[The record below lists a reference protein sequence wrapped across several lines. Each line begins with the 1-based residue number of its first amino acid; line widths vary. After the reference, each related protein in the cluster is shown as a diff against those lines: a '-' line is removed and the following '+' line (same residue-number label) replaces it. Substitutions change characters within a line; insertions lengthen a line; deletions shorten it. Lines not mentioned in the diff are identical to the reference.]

1 MPAQIQLRSFSFKE
15 SESPWFDLIPYAC
28 RTQICIDCRKDK
40 SDARSKHA
48 TGVMQRVQA
57 WLLST
62 AGKNERNKKNH
73 LVTAPL
79 MDQRQKR
86 RASASR
92 PIPRRHQGDL
102 GCGGVEDLHRDLLH
116 TLLHGASRGKGRS
129 QCGASRTGAADTGS
143 DGCAGTGLGGRA
155 LGSPTLWARSGMKAK
170 ARAGRV

>member
-62 AGKNERNKKNH
+62 AGKNERNKKKSPGDG
-73 LVTAPL
+73 AIEG
-79 MDQRQKR
+79 
-86 RASASR
+86 SA
-92 PIPRRHQGDL
+92 
-102 GCGGVEDLHRDLLH
+102 VEKEGISFPSHP
-116 TLLHGASRGKGRS
+116 T
-129 QCGASRTGAADTGS
+129 T
-143 DGCAGTGLGGRA
+143 
-155 LGSPTLWARSGMKAK
+155 SP
-170 ARAGRV
+170 